1 MTSRNRDRVV
11 TNFRKVK
18 DLSAKTF
25 TFDQRDTWIG
35 GKECKSIDFSKE
47 VSVFF
52 VKVMILLRRSLIFEK
67 KC

>member
-18 DLSAKTF
+18 DLLAKTF
-25 TFDQRDTWIG
+25 TFGQLPG
-35 GKECKSIDFSKE
+35 GLITGGWKSIDYSRE
-47 VSVFF
+47 VVHFLA
-52 VKVMILLRRSLIFEK
+52 KVVIIVGRSDIFEK